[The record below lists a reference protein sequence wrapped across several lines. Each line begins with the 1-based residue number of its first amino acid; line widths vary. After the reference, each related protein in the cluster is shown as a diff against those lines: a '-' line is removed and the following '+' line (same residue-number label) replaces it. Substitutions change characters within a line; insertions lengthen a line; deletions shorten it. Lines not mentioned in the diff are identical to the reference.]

1 MPLTLMVNGETRKL
15 DPAPEPA
22 SLAAVVAQ
30 LANNPQL
37 VVAEHNGVIAP
48 RSRWDSIL
56 VKDDDTLEIVT
67 IVGGGS

>member
-1 MPLTLMVNGETRKL
+1 MPLSLMVNGESRLL
-15 DPAPEPA
+15 DPAPDPA
-22 SLAAVVAQ
+22 SLAAVVAL

-48 RSRWDSIL
+48 RSRWDSIV

>member
-1 MPLTLMVNGETRKL
+1 MPLTLMVNGETRVL
-15 DPAPEPA
+15 DPAPDPA
-22 SLAAVVAQ
+22 SLAAVVAV
-30 LANNPQL
+30 LAHNPQL

-48 RSRWDSIL
+48 RSRWDSIV

>member
-1 MPLTLMVNGETRKL
+1 MPLTLMVNGETRVL

-22 SLAAVVAQ
+22 SLADVVAL

-37 VVAEHNGVIAP
+37 VVAEYNGVIAP

>member
-1 MPLTLMVNGETRKL
+1 MPLTLMVNGETRVL
-15 DPAPEPA
+15 DPVPDHA
-22 SLAAVVAQ
+22 SLAAVIAL

-48 RSRWDSIL
+48 RSRWDSIV
-56 VKDDDTLEIVT
+56 VKDDDSLEIVT

>member
-1 MPLTLMVNGETRKL
+1 MPLTLMVNGETRVL
-15 DPAPEPA
+15 DPAPTPA
-22 SLAAVVAQ
+22 SLAAVVAL

-37 VVAEHNGVIAP
+37 VVAEHNGVIAS

>member
-1 MPLTLMVNGETRKL
+1 MPLTLIVNGEPRVL
-15 DPAPEPA
+15 DPAPDPA
-22 SLAAVVAQ
+22 SLAAVVAL

-48 RSRWDSIL
+48 RSRWDSIV

>member
-1 MPLTLMVNGETRKL
+1 MPLNLMVNGDTRVL

-22 SLAAVVAQ
+22 SLAAVVAL

-48 RSRWDSIL
+48 RSRWDSIV

>member
-1 MPLTLMVNGETRKL
+1 MPLTLMVNGETRLL
-15 DPAPEPA
+15 DPAPDPA
-22 SLAAVVAQ
+22 SLGAVIAL

-48 RSRWDSIL
+48 RSRWDSIV

>member
-1 MPLTLMVNGETRKL
+1 MPLTLMVNGETWVL
-15 DPAPEPA
+15 DPAPTPA
-22 SLAAVVAQ
+22 SLAAVVAL

-37 VVAEHNGVIAP
+37 VVAEHNGVIAS

>member
-1 MPLTLMVNGETRKL
+1 MPLTLMVNGETRVL

-22 SLAAVVAQ
+22 SLAAVVAL

-48 RSRWDSIL
+48 RSRWNSIV

>member
-1 MPLTLMVNGETRKL
+1 MPLTLMVNGETRVL
-15 DPAPEPA
+15 DPAPTPA
-22 SLAAVVAQ
+22 SLATVVAL

-37 VVAEHNGVIAP
+37 VVVEHNGLIAP
-48 RSRWDSIL
+48 RSRWDNIV

>member
-1 MPLTLMVNGETRKL
+1 MPLTLLVNGETRVL
-15 DPAPEPA
+15 DPAPDPT
-22 SLAAVVAQ
+22 SLAAIVAL

-48 RSRWDSIL
+48 RSRWDSIV

>member
-1 MPLTLMVNGETRKL
+1 MPLTLMVNGETREL

-22 SLAAVVAQ
+22 TLAAVVAQ

>member
-1 MPLTLMVNGETRKL
+1 MPLTLVVNGETRVL
-15 DPAPEPA
+15 VPAPDPA
-22 SLAAVVAQ
+22 SLAAVVA
-30 LANNPQL
+30 LIANNPKL

-48 RSRWDSIL
+48 RSRWDNIV

>member
-1 MPLTLMVNGETRKL
+1 MQLTLMVNGETRVL
-15 DPAPEPA
+15 DPATTPA
-22 SLAAVVAQ
+22 SLAAVVAL

-48 RSRWDSIL
+48 RSRWDSIV

>member
-1 MPLTLMVNGETRKL
+1 MPLTLMVNGETRIL
-15 DPAPEPA
+15 DPAPDPS
-22 SLAAVVAQ
+22 SLAAVVAI
-30 LANNPQL
+30 LADNPQL

-48 RSRWDSIL
+48 RSRWASIV

>member
-1 MPLTLMVNGETRKL
+1 MPLTLMVNGETRVL
-15 DPAPEPA
+15 DPAPTPA
-22 SLAAVVAQ
+22 SLATVVAL

-37 VVAEHNGVIAP
+37 VVVEHNGLIAP
-48 RSRWDSIL
+48 RSRWDNTV

>member
-1 MPLTLMVNGETRKL
+1 MSLTLTVNGETRVL

-22 SLAAVVAQ
+22 NLAAVVAQ

-48 RSRWDSIL
+48 QPLGQHRG
-56 VKDDDTLEIVT
+56 E
-67 IVGGGS
+67 G

>member
-1 MPLTLMVNGETRKL
+1 MPLTLMVNGETRVL

-22 SLAAVVAQ
+22 SLEAVVAQ

-48 RSRWDSIL
+48 RSRWNTIL

>member
-1 MPLTLMVNGETRKL
+1 MPLTLMVNGETRVL

-22 SLAAVVAQ
+22 SLTAVVAQ

-48 RSRWDSIL
+48 RSRWDSIV

>member
-1 MPLTLMVNGETRKL
+1 MSLTLKVNGETRVL
-15 DPAPEPA
+15 DPAPTPA
-22 SLAAVVAQ
+22 SLAAVVAL
-30 LANNPQL
+30 LANKPQL

-48 RSRWDSIL
+48 RSRWDRIL

>member
-1 MPLTLMVNGETRKL
+1 MPLTLMVNGENRVL
-15 DPAPEPA
+15 DPAPDPA
-22 SLAAVVAQ
+22 SLEAVVAL

-48 RSRWDSIL
+48 RSRWDSIV

>member
-1 MPLTLMVNGETRKL
+1 MPLTLMVNGETRVL
-15 DPAPEPA
+15 DPATDPA
-22 SLAAVVAQ
+22 SLEAVVAL

-48 RSRWDSIL
+48 RSRWDSIV

>member
-1 MPLTLMVNGETRKL
+1 MPLTLMVNGETRVM
-15 DPAPEPA
+15 DPAPDPA
-22 SLAAVVAQ
+22 SLAAVVA
-30 LANNPQL
+30 LLVNNPQL

-48 RSRWDSIL
+48 RSRWDSIV

>member
-1 MPLTLMVNGETRKL
+1 MPLTLMVNGETREL
-15 DPAPEPA
+15 DPAPTPA
-22 SLAAVVAQ
+22 TLAAVVAQ

-48 RSRWDSIL
+48 RSRWDNIL
-56 VKDDDTLEIVT
+56 VKDDDTPEIVT

>member
-1 MPLTLMVNGETRKL
+1 MSLTLTVNGETRVL

-22 SLAAVVAQ
+22 NLAAVVAQ

-48 RSRWDSIL
+48 RSRWDSTV

>member
-1 MPLTLMVNGETRKL
+1 MPLTLMVNGETRVL
-15 DPAPEPA
+15 DPTPDPA
-22 SLAAVVAQ
+22 SLAAVVAL

-48 RSRWDSIL
+48 RSRWNSIV

>member
-1 MPLTLMVNGETRKL
+1 MPLTLMVNGETHVL
-15 DPAPEPA
+15 DPAPDPA
-22 SLAAVVAQ
+22 SLAAVVAL

-37 VVAEHNGVIAP
+37 VIAEHNGVIAP
-48 RSRWDSIL
+48 RSRWDSIV

>member
-1 MPLTLMVNGETRKL
+1 MPLNLMVNGETRVL

-22 SLAAVVAQ
+22 SLEAVVAQ

-48 RSRWDSIL
+48 RSRWNTIL

>member
-1 MPLTLMVNGETRKL
+1 MPLTLMVNGDTRVL

-22 SLAAVVAQ
+22 SLAAVVAL

>member
-1 MPLTLMVNGETRKL
+1 MPLTLMVNGETRVL
-15 DPAPEPA
+15 DPAPTPA
-22 SLAAVVAQ
+22 SLATVVAL

-37 VVAEHNGVIAP
+37 VVVEHNGVIAP
-48 RSRWDSIL
+48 RSRWDNTV

>member
-1 MPLTLMVNGETRKL
+1 MPLSLMVNGETRVL

-22 SLAAVVAQ
+22 SLTAVVAL

-48 RSRWDSIL
+48 RRRWDSIV

>member
-1 MPLTLMVNGETRKL
+1 MPLTLMVNGETRVL

-22 SLAAVVAQ
+22 SLAAVVAL

-37 VVAEHNGVIAP
+37 VVAEHNCMIAP
-48 RSRWDSIL
+48 RSRWDSIV
-56 VKDDDTLEIVT
+56 VKNNDTLEIVT

>member
-1 MPLTLMVNGETRKL
+1 MPLTLMVNGETRVL
-15 DPAPEPA
+15 DPAPDPA
-22 SLAAVVAQ
+22 SLEAVVAV

-48 RSRWDSIL
+48 RSRWNSIV

>member
-1 MPLTLMVNGETRKL
+1 MPLTLMVNGETRVL

-22 SLAAVVAQ
+22 SLAAVVAL

-37 VVAEHNGVIAP
+37 VVTEHNGVIAP
-48 RSRWDSIL
+48 RGRWDSIV

>member
-1 MPLTLMVNGETRKL
+1 MPLTLMVNGETRVL

-22 SLAAVVAQ
+22 SLSAVVAL

-48 RSRWDSIL
+48 RTRWDSIV

>member
-1 MPLTLMVNGETRKL
+1 MPLTLMVNGETRVL

-30 LANNPQL
+30 LASNPQL

-48 RSRWDSIL
+48 RGRWDSIL

>member
-1 MPLTLMVNGETRKL
+1 MPLTLMVNGETRVL
-15 DPAPEPA
+15 DPAPNPA
-22 SLAAVVAQ
+22 SLADVVAL

-48 RSRWDSIL
+48 RGRWESIV